1 MPNRSAYVAKP
12 GRGSRIL
19 VVTLACGVGLMG
31 AWVLATNTVL
41 KQETAPTR
49 DVATALLA
57 ARDSAPPTLAIL
69 KMASARSDA
78 APPMPAADPVAAP
91 DAAVPSAP
99 DPTPADGPAATE
111 EPPVVAAGESAPMVL
126 ASVGSADYTGALGA
140 APLPAGMPGSAEEM
154 SDEPLSGL
162 VPLPRK
168 RPLVTL
174 VPLPRPRPEIEA
186 VASVAPVMTLTPYEL
201 EKHQP
206 Q

>member
-1 MPNRSAYVAKP
+1 MPNRSADVAKP

-19 VVTLACGVGLMG
+19 VITLACGVGLMG

-41 KQETAPTR
+41 KQETVPTR

-69 KMASARSDA
+69 KVAAARSDA
-78 APPMPAADPVAAP
+78 TPMPAADPVAAP
-91 DAAVPSAP
+91 EAAAPPAP
-99 DPTPADGPAATE
+99 DPAPADGAAATE
-111 EPPVVAAGESAPMVL
+111 EPPVVAAGEPAPMVL

-140 APLPAGMPGSAEEM
+140 APLPAGMPDSAEEM

-168 RPLVTL
+168 RPLVSL

-186 VASVAPVMTLTPYEL
+186 VASAVPVMTLTPYEL